1 MSLLKEKKD
10 KLLVKAL
17 RRRIFDIEEAIKN
30 NKNPKYQSFFNDTEN
45 CPLNH
50 YFSDGIYVREITIPA
65 GMVIVG
71 KIHKHRH
78 PNFLIKGKVMVI
90 TEQKGEEILEGPCF
104 MMSEGGTKR
113 ALYAVT
119 DLVWTTIHHNPTNTQ
134 DLDKIEDI
142 VIAKNYEEYEKFL
155 SSEKSVV
162 KKIKN
167 KIIKM
172 LSL

>member
-1 MSLLKEKKD
+1 MKLKENEKND
-10 KLLVKAL
+10 LLVKAI
-17 RRRIFDIEEAIKN
+17 RRKIFDIEKTIKS
-30 NKNPKYQSFFNDTEN
+30 NKNPNYKTFVNDTEN
-45 CPLNH
+45 CPLTH
-50 YFSDGIYVREITIPA
+50 HFSDGIYCREIFIPK
-65 GMVIVG
+65 GMVLVG

-90 TEQKGEEILEGPCF
+90 TEQKGEEIIEGPCF

-119 DLVWTTIHHNPTNTQ
+119 DLVWTTIHHNPTNTE
-134 DLDKIEDI
+134 DLNVLEDMI
-142 VIAKNYEEYEKFL
+142 IAKDYKEYEKFL
-155 SSEKSVV
+155 SSEQGVV

>member
-1 MSLLKEKKD
+1 
-10 KLLVKAL
+10 
-17 RRRIFDIEEAIKN
+17 
-30 NKNPKYQSFFNDTEN
+30 
-45 CPLNH
+45 
-50 YFSDGIYVREITIPA
+50 
-65 GMVIVG
+65 
-71 KIHKHRH
+71 
-78 PNFLIKGKVMVI
+78 
-90 TEQKGEEILEGPCF
+90 

>member
-30 NKNPKYQSFFNDTEN
+30 NKNPKYQSFFNDTKN

-90 TEQKGEEILEGPCF
+90 TAQKGEEILEGPCF

>member
-1 MSLLKEKKD
+1 MKSLKTEREI
-10 KLLVKAL
+10 LLSKAI
-17 RRRIFDIEEAIKN
+17 RRKIFDIENTIKN
-30 NKNPKYQSFFNDTEN
+30 NKNPKYKTFFNDSEN
-45 CPLNH
+45 CPLKH

-78 PNFLIKGKVMVI
+78 PNFLLKGKVMVI
-90 TEQKGEEILEGPCF
+90 TEQKGEEIIEGPCF

-113 ALYAVT
+113 ALYSIT
-119 DLVWTTIHHNPTNTQ
+119 DLVWTTIHHNPTNTE
-134 DLDKIEDI
+134 DLERLEDI
-142 VIAKNYEEYEKFL
+142 VIAKDYKEYDKFL